1 MDHKKVAQRIA
12 DALGDDNIA
21 SAAHC
26 ATRLRL
32 VLKDEKKINQEALD
46 EDPDLKGTFRANGQY
61 QIIVGPG
68 DVSKVYDALIH
79 QTGAPAVSTEQAKED
94 AADQKNKNPL
104 MRLVKL
110 LSDIFVPLIPAL
122 TAGGLLLALN
132 NLLVSEGLFGAQSIV
147 EMYPAFKDIAAMVNT
162 FAGAAFTFLPVLI
175 AYSATKR
182 FGGNEYLGA
191 VMGMIMVMP
200 ALVSGYDVANVMAAG
215 KMPVWDIFGFQ
226 IAQAGYQGQVLPVIG
241 VSWILAQV
249 EKFFHKH
256 LSNAVDFTFTPLLT
270 ILITGFITFAFVGP
284 VLRTASDALLNGLVW
299 LINFAGPVGYGVF
312 GLFYSAIVLT
322 GLHQSFPAIET
333 TLLADIAKTGGDFI
347 FPIASVANMAQGG
360 ATFAMLFLA
369 KSEKEKSLASSA
381 GISAFLGI
389 TEPAMFGVNLKH
401 RYPFYIAMCA
411 SGIASVIL
419 GIFGVA
425 SASLGSAGI
434 IGFISMISKH
444 IKIYLIAEA
453 VAALVA
459 FAGTYFY
466 GKYHNRQLAAQEV
479 DAEKEALTKM
489 ADHQSQHSTETAPE
503 TTNNATVNTDIYA
516 AVEGKTVP
524 LTSVADEVFSSE
536 LMGKGIAINPS
547 GKNVY
552 APCDGEI
559 SISYETKHAYG
570 IVSDTGAEILI
581 HIGIDTVEMK
591 GNGFTSKVKQGEQVK
606 KGQLI
611 ATFDRDEIEKAG
623 HDATVM
629 MVVTNTNNFADVK
642 AMTDQTVTKDDQ
654 VLELIGK

>member
-1 MDHKKVAQRIA
+1 MNHEEVAKRIA
-12 DALGDDNIA
+12 AAIGDNNIA

-32 VLKDEKKINQEALD
+32 VLKDEQQIDQAALD
-46 EDPDLKGTFRANGQY
+46 NDPDLKGTFKANGQY

-68 DVSKVYDALIH
+68 DVAKVYDALIAT
-79 QTGAPAVSTEQAKED
+79 TGAPAVSTDEAKEV
-94 AADQKNKNPL
+94 AAEQSHSNPL

-132 NLLVSEGLFGAQSIV
+132 NLLVSQGLFGPQAIV

-182 FGGNEYLGA
+182 FGGNEFLGA

-200 ALVSGYDVANVMAAG
+200 ALVSGYDVANTMAAG
-215 KMPVWDIFGFQ
+215 TMPFWNIFGLQ
-226 IAQAGYQGQVLPVIG
+226 VAQAGYQGQVLPVIG
-241 VSWILAQV
+241 VAWILATI

-270 ILITGFITFAFVGP
+270 ILITGFITFAAVGP

-299 LINFAGPVGYGVF
+299 LIDFAGPVGYGVF

-333 TLLADIAKTGGDFI
+333 TLLADIAHTGGDFI

-369 KSEKEKSLASSA
+369 QSEKEKSLASSA
-381 GISAFLGI
+381 GVSAFLGI

-401 RYPFYIAMCA
+401 RYPFYIAMVA

-419 GIFGVA
+419 GIFGAA

-444 IKIYLIAEA
+444 IKVYLIAEL
-453 VAALVA
+453 VAAVVA
-459 FAGTYFY
+459 FIGTYLY
-466 GKYHNRQLAAQEV
+466 GKYHQAKLAEQEV
-479 DAEKEALTKM
+479 DAEKVAMEKM
-489 ADHQSQHSTETAPE
+489 AQNDNLNAAPAQDIANTA
-503 TTNNATVNTDIYA
+503 VHA
-516 AVEGKTVP
+516 AVEGHTLP
-524 LTSVADEVFSSE
+524 LTSMNDAVFSSE
-536 LMGKGIAINPS
+536 MMGKGIAIQS
-547 GKNVY
+547 AGQNVY
-552 APCDGEI
+552 APADGEI
-559 SISYETKHAYG
+559 SIAYETKHAYG
-570 IVSDTGAEILI
+570 LITSTGAEILI

-591 GNGFTSKVKQGEQVK
+591 GAGFTSKVKQGDHVK
-606 KGQLI
+606 QGQIIGTFNAEKI
-611 ATFDRDEIEKAG
+611 AKAG
-623 HDATVM
+623 YDPTVM
-629 MVVTNTNNFADVK
+629 MVITNTSAFSAISAQTNQDV
-642 AMTDQTVTKDDQ
+642 TTQDTVLTLTK
-654 VLELIGK
+654 